1 MAESVEKMFIY
12 RKSFKHI
19 ISNDNTV
26 WLLESYYSN
35 KKDTN
40 HIIEYLYAI
49 NHIWLFQK
57 LNHAIYVNF
66 LGLFFTYLFD
76 MQYVPESFRRFSTQ
90 LLTKIKSSKENFQNW
105 INIIANYYLGVHRWT
120 WRIWRPLYTKNWV
133 WVYSNAVRRGR
144 HICQCSSEKL
154 HYCNKQLILK

>member
-1 MAESVEKMFIY
+1 MFIY

-19 ISNDNTV
+19 IYIDNTV
-26 WLLESYYSN
+26 WLWDSYYSN

-57 LNHAIYVNF
+57 LNDLIYVNF

-76 MQYVPESFRRFSTQ
+76 IQYVLESFRRFSTQ
-90 LLTKIKSSKENFQNW
+90 LLTRIKSSKENFRNW
-105 INIIANYYLGVHRWT
+105 INIIANYYLIGVHRWT
-120 WRIWRPLYTKNWV
+120 WRIWRPSFRIKYEYTRTHREEGAIYVNVHLRSCIIVTNNW
-133 WVYSNAVRRGR
+133 YLSRIIIYN
-144 HICQCSSEKL
+144 
-154 HYCNKQLILK
+154 